1 MILRL
6 VCASVALVL
15 SAANLAA
22 RPGIAVTTVNL
33 RANPDTASEV
43 LGKIPGGSRVDVGD
57 CTNGW
62 CAVTWQGRSGHAI
75 ATAIDGSGRAPLRAV
90 RRPIPG
96 APGYDPGDDDVVP
109 GPGYAGPYGPQPV
122 YGPRPYYGP
131 YGYGY
136 GGYWGPRF
144 GWGWRRW

>member
-1 MILRL
+1 MISRL
-6 VCASVALVL
+6 LCACVFVILAAASV
-15 SAANLAA
+15 SAK
-22 RPGIAVTTVNL
+22 PGIAVTTVNL

-43 LGKIPGGSRVDVGD
+43 LGKIPGGSRLYVGD
-57 CTNGW
+57 CANGW
-62 CAVTWQGRSGHAI
+62 CAVTWAGKSGHAI
-75 ATAIDGSGRAPLRAV
+75 ATALDRSGRVRAV

-96 APGYDPGDDDVVP
+96 APGYDPDDDFVP
-109 GPGYAGPYGPQPV
+109 APGYGAPAYGPAVV

-131 YGYGY
+131 PGYYGY